1 MLTVNHL
8 PAVNAMLNGLS
19 AVLLLAGFAS
29 IRNRRVFAHKICM
42 VSAFL
47 VSSLFLV
54 SYLYYHDRVGV
65 VRFQQTGWMR
75 PVYFGILLTHTVL
88 AAVIVPLVL
97 ITLQRAL
104 TARFEKH
111 KRIAVWTLPVWL
123 YVSISGVI
131 VYWMLYRL

>member
-29 IRNRRVFAHKICM
+29 IRNRRVFAHKVCM

-54 SYLYYHDRVGV
+54 SYLYYHDHVGV
-65 VRFQQTGWMR
+65 VRFQRTGWIR

-88 AAVIVPLVL
+88 AAVIVPLVV

-104 TARFEKH
+104 TGRYEKH

-123 YVSISGVI
+123 YVSITGVI
-131 VYWMLYRL
+131 VYWMLSRL